1 MRELNAEGQRLV
13 SDLSQ
18 RYGVSGDAVMTLLR
32 ALIAGNGRMAQFSH
46 PELGGMGQWS
56 QGGMIM
62 VGDMFNNGLKAQIDG
77 LCSELSNAL
86 RGQNLLA
93 APVSSQSENQVGSS
107 LSVPGGSSS
116 WWPAELGQP
125 SSTGAQND
133 VRYAFFPATRRL
145 AIELGGRLTVY
156 DTGDHQIGGVSQQQ
170 GSGASLTFTSQ
181 YGLVR
186 VADLPIVRPPEA
198 NAVDAPSVVVAPPEP
213 PELVSE
219 PVAPPDQH
227 LAPAV
232 AVTSSSDDLF
242 DKIERLA
249 ALRAKG
255 ILTEDEFAAKK
266 AELLARL

>member
-13 SDLSQ
+13 SDLSH
-18 RYGVSGDAVMTLLR
+18 RYGVSGDAVTTLLR
-32 ALIAGNGRMAQFSH
+32 ALIAGNGSMAQFSH

-62 VGDMFNNGLKAQIDG
+62 VGDMFNHGLKAQVDG
-77 LCSELSNAL
+77 LCSELANAL
-86 RGQNLLA
+86 RGQSLLV
-93 APVSSQSENQVGSS
+93 APVSSAVAE
-107 LSVPGGSSS
+107 PGRLQPVRAG
-116 WWPAELGQP
+116 WLVLLVAGGTRPARARP
-125 SSTGAQND
+125 ARRTTCAMRS
-133 VRYAFFPATRRL
+133 FPATRRL

-186 VADLPIVRPPEA
+186 VADLPVVRDAAPISRRRPP
-198 NAVDAPSVVVAPPEP
+198 P
-213 PELVSE
+213 SE
-219 PVAPPDQH
+219 PDSVGIGA
-227 LAPAV
+227 AAASASSAAAV
-232 AVTSSSDDLF
+232 PSADDVI

-255 ILTEDEFAAKK
+255 ILTEEEFAAKK